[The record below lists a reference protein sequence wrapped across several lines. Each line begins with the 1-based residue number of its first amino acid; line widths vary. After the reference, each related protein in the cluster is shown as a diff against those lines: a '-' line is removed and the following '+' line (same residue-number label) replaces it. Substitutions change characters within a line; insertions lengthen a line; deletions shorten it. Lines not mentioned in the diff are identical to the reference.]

1 MTLCNPVGCSDELA
15 LSLCVTVILKECF
28 VKMLWNFYYF
38 ITLRTD
44 YNQGILLNMDVP
56 CWEREYR
63 LPTVKDDFIHDKM
76 KSLVVQFVLTIVFI
90 CGCPFTPIFAI
101 FVNIFDI
108 RNSAHRLV
116 KGFRRPLLM
125 GYQGIGSWKY
135 MFYVLIVLAF
145 LVNTLIV
152 VITTSK
158 FRFNVDSSIYK
169 RRMPFYIFQEN
180 GTLPQKIND
189 EIITLENKGYQHLS
203 YNTCFYTAGY
213 ITVPLNVEGEKPAT
227 PNLSILS
234 FRIYLS
240 SEYYSNMM
248 VLTTCLITF
257 LYFIIPSRLRDVEE
271 TRAREKDIIKQSRY
285 VRGRP

>member
-1 MTLCNPVGCSDELA
+1 MACLVDGILGAFGAAACGVRASRLATEAYVPESCPSAPLARSRLESFSNSSLMTCLTTVAVSVEWSAAGFVCVAAAAVLGACGDRCVAPRITEQLIVYGVAHVVYGISAVVAWFFSRGAAILYREVPKLHLDLGFTRVNCVAPRDTKARIFTHYEDRTMYDTLGGIFMTLCNPVGCSDELA

-108 RNSAHRLV
+108 R
-116 KGFRRPLLM
+116 RPSNP
-125 GYQGIGSWKY
+125 GSTKW
-135 MFYVLIVLAF
+135 
-145 LVNTLIV
+145 
-152 VITTSK
+152 
-158 FRFNVDSSIYK
+158 
-169 RRMPFYIFQEN
+169 
-180 GTLPQKIND
+180 
-189 EIITLENKGYQHLS
+189 
-203 YNTCFYTAGY
+203 
-213 ITVPLNVEGEKPAT
+213 
-227 PNLSILS
+227 
-234 FRIYLS
+234 
-240 SEYYSNMM
+240 
-248 VLTTCLITF
+248 
-257 LYFIIPSRLRDVEE
+257 
-271 TRAREKDIIKQSRY
+271 
-285 VRGRP
+285 